1 MKTLYLTTILVIIIL
16 FYNDGINMAFH
27 PRLDRVVILT
37 KLTSSIFVF

>member
-16 FYNDGINMAFH
+16 CYNDGINVAFH
-27 PRLDRVVILT
+27 PRLGRVVNLV